1 MSGIGILDI
10 ETQLN
15 SLKIKLIQKL
25 LNSTNALWKN
35 LMLYQLNLILN
46 YIQGLALFDK
56 NSSLGLLV
64 TNIYKNRTMKISL
77 FNYSMVAYIL
87 PVAISLPPRLLKES
101 LDESH
106 IFKSTVHTDNQFSYS
121 MLPRK
126 ISDKFT
132 IIYLGPLQM
141 FTTMSNLLYNI

>member
-1 MSGIGILDI
+1 MLSG
-10 ETQLN
+10 
-15 SLKIKLIQKL
+15 KISCCINWTWFWIIFKAWLF
-25 LNSTNALWKN
+25 
-35 LMLYQLNLILN
+35 
-46 YIQGLALFDK
+46 FDK
-56 NSSLGLLV
+56 NRSLGLLV
-64 TNIYKNRTMKISL
+64 TNICKNRTIKISL

-106 IFKSTVHTDNQFSYS
+106 IFKSTVHTDNLFSYS

-141 FTTMSNLLYNI
+141 FTTMSNLLYNIWRETWFYYCQP